1 MVDLSPLKDK
11 LSYVVIENG
20 SVRIGA
26 MTTLWELRNSPLWND
41 ARFAGF
47 MDTWKGFGTMAIR
60 FNATIGG
67 NIGSAT
73 QYSDYITLLL
83 VYDAKV
89 KLASVRGMRVVP
101 LEELLVE
108 KRHLAMEPG
117 ELIVEV
123 LFDEPPRNASSS
135 FSKFDRRKQLIAGI
149 VTGASYLELEGTK
162 VKDVRIS
169 FDMVKQKR
177 VPGRAREVEGF
188 LKGKELSDDVI
199 EEATKVLESEMRRVS
214 DWWTSAWYRLEM
226 SKVVLKRNLLTAKKR
241 IEGGA

>member
-1 MVDLSPLKDK
+1 MDLSPLKDK
-11 LSYVVIENG
+11 LSYVIIENG

-47 MDTWKGFGTMAIR
+47 VDVWKGFGTMAIR

-73 QYSDYITLLL
+73 QYSDLITLLL
-83 VYDAKV
+83 VYDARV
-89 KLASVRGMRVVP
+89 KLASVKGTRVVP
-101 LEELLVE
+101 LEELLIE
-108 KRHLAMEPG
+108 KRQLAMEPR

-123 LFDEPPRNASSS
+123 QFEEPPRASSTS

-149 VTGASYLELEGTK
+149 VTGAAYLELEGTK

-169 FDMVKQKR
+169 FDMVRQKR
-177 VPGRAREVEGF
+177 VPGRAKEVEGF
-188 LKGKELSDDVI
+188 LKGKELSDEVL
-199 EEATKVLESEMRRVS
+199 EEAAGVLEKEMQRVS